1 MGNKINCFNKHVLWH
16 LLADKIFVNLD
27 KYSLFGSCLKNAPQV
42 SQVNHLHLKSH
53 LKHLRFYPLQIV
65 DHILTGLPS
74 AWGRLMIICPA
85 RNCELSICNHFVRCL
100 HLFICTIRLFSE
112 KGRFWGS
119 LINWSRHR
127 QCFCKRAT
135 TQPKMNKD
143 ACWTIS
149 WPVKSPQF
157 VKLLCSLN
165 HKVFKACNRNL
176 YDWGRI
182 QKHHMFPNFNLT
194 ETNSSLMMICWWW

>member
-1 MGNKINCFNKHVLWH
+1 MGNNRNCANKHVLIYSCRQNICQY
-16 LLADKIFVNLD
+16 LN
-27 KYSLFGSCLKNAPQV
+27 KYSPFGSCLKNAAQV

-53 LKHLRFYPLQIV
+53 LKHPRFYPLQIV

-100 HLFICTIRLFSE
+100 HLFICKMWFFSE
-112 KGRFWGS
+112 DSEELFS

-135 TQPKMNKD
+135 TQHKMNKD

-149 WPVKSPQF
+149 
-157 VKLLCSLN
+157 
-165 HKVFKACNRNL
+165 
-176 YDWGRI
+176 
-182 QKHHMFPNFNLT
+182 
-194 ETNSSLMMICWWW
+194 